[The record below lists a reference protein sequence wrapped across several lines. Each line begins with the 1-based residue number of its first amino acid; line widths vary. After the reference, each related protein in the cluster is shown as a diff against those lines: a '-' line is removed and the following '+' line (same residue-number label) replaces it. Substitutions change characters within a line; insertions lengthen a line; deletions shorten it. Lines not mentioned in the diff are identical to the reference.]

1 MDSSSALASVHK
13 KISELESHLKLLN
26 DAIDDEN
33 QENYELAKEN
43 SLLHKRLA

>member
-1 MDSSSALASVHK
+1 MDSSAVLASVQK
-13 KISELESHLKLLN
+13 EIGELESHMKLLN
-26 DAIDDEN
+26 DAIDDEK